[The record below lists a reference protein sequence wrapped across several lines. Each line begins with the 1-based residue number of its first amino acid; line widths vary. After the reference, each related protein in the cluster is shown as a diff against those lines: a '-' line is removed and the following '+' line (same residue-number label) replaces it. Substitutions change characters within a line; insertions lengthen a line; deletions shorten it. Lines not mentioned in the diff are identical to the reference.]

1 MYFTRFRGAAG
12 ISLAIAFTTTS
23 WWGCTASSDPSEFT
37 TASGTGGTSSATTGV
52 GTTVTTGGIVTTT
65 TGAGGDEISLDGGPD
80 GEMPIDDAGACAA
93 TSAQAQTIPLD
104 MIILLDES
112 GSMDGDKWTGATA
125 ALKSF
130 IDDPASAGIGVGAV
144 YFPVDTSDDCN
155 FTDYANLNVPIGTLP
170 GNADALKASIDAEEP
185 QGGTPTFGA
194 LKGALFA
201 ATSYQDMNPTHKV
214 IVVIAT
220 DGDPTSCSDTST
232 TGIANLAKSAH
243 NYNGVQTYAIAVAG
257 STISSLNAIA
267 VAGGTVKA
275 YDVTQNIGE
284 FSKKM
289 AEIRASALSCE
300 FVIPP
305 PPMAQQLD
313 PTKVNLSYTA
323 GGQGTPKTLPH
334 VDNLAACGS
343 KLGWFYDNNAKPT
356 KVELCPSSCKT
367 VQADSKAIVSVLF
380 GCATQIN

>member
-1 MYFTRFRGAAG
+1 MNFTRFRGAAG
-12 ISLAIAFTTTS
+12 ITLALAFTATS
-23 WWGCTASSDPSEFT
+23 WWGCNASSETNAFT
-37 TASGTGGTSSATTGV
+37 TASGTGGASSTSASTTSSGS
-52 GTTVTTGGIVTTT
+52 TT
-65 TGAGGDEISLDGGPD
+65 TGAGGEEIMIDAGPD
-80 GEMPIDDAGACAA
+80 GDKPIEDGGACAA

-104 MIILLDES
+104 MIIVLDES
-112 GSMDGDKWTGATA
+112 GSMSGNKWDGATA
-125 ALKSF
+125 ALKDF

-144 YFPVDTSDDCN
+144 YFPVDTGDDCN
-155 FTDYANLNVPIGTLP
+155 YTDYANLNVPIGTLP
-170 GNADALKASIDAEEP
+170 MNAATLKTSIDSEAP
-185 QGGTPTFGA
+185 QGGTPTYGA

-201 ATSYQDMNPTHKV
+201 ATSYQDANPTHKV

-220 DGDPTSCSDTST
+220 DGDPSSCDDTSSS
-232 TGIANLAKSAH
+232 GIADLAKKAR

-257 STISSLNAIA
+257 STIANLNAIA

-289 AEIRASALSCE
+289 AEIRLSALSCE

-305 PPMAQQLD
+305 PPMSEMLD
-313 PTKVNLSYTA
+313 PQKVNLSYTA
-323 GGQGTPKTLPH
+323 GGQGTGKTLPH

-343 KLGWFYDNNAKPT
+343 KLGWFYDNNVKPT
-356 KVELCPSSCKT
+356 KVELCPASCKT
-367 VQADSKAIVSVLF
+367 VQADSKAVISVLF

>member
-12 ISLAIAFTTTS
+12 ISLAIAFTATS

-37 TASGTGGTSSATTGV
+37 TASGTGGTSSATTV
-52 GTTVTTGGIVTTT
+52 AGTTVTSGSPTGG
-65 TGAGGDEISLDGGPD
+65 TGGEEISFDAGSD
-80 GEMPIDDAGACAA
+80 VEVPIDDAGACAA
-93 TSAQAQTIPLD
+93 TSAQAQSIPLD

-112 GSMDGDKWTGATA
+112 GSMSGEKWDGATA

-144 YFPVDTSDDCN
+144 YFPVDEGDDCN
-155 FTDYANLNVPIGTLP
+155 FADYANLNVPIGTLP
-170 GNADALKASIDAEEP
+170 MNAAALKASIDAEEP

-201 ATSYQDMNPTHKV
+201 ATTYQDANPTHKV

-220 DGDPTSCSDTST
+220 DGDPTSCTDTSK
-232 TGIANLAKSAH
+232 TGIANLAKSAY

-257 STISSLNAIA
+257 STLANLNAIA

-275 YDVTQNIGE
+275 YDVTQNINE

-300 FVIPP
+300 FIIPP

-334 VDNLAACGS
+334 VDNLAACGN